1 MVEREVLMADGTK
14 YPATMCG
21 ASNRALWITFVTD
34 MTFTQMVKL
43 VENPKKTAVIKYYAK
58 GHEDTAQ
65 TFEGYTSL
73 MLVQKMDDGYN
84 VALTQKEE

>member
-1 MVEREVLMADGTK
+1 MEREVLLADGSRHK
-14 YPATMCG
+14 VTMCG

-43 VENPKKTAVIKYYAK
+43 VEAPKRTGVIKYYAV

-65 TFEGYTSL
+65 TFEGYAYL
-73 MLVQKMDDGYN
+73 MLIQKVEAGYN